1 MKLRLTP
8 NQQMWSNIYECA
20 IQRSNEYFLQGDL
33 ERHAREHSTAMLA
46 IAKGDKFWMS
56 K

>member
-1 MKLRLTP
+1 MKLRL
-8 NQQMWSNIYECA
+8 NEKQQMWRNIHNCA
-20 IQRSNEYFLQGDL
+20 IQRSNEYFISGDL

-46 IAKGDKFWMS
+46 IHIGEKFWMI